1 MEIIDWI
8 THAYNINFE
17 QLCLYSSSEESTII
31 HKEDGELK
39 IIEDDIKYSDS
50 DLERFIPIKLIAN
63 QEKRYAEFYVTIPAD
78 LSKADE
84 IDILKVLGH
93 MNQKAGPFS
102 TYFDYEVKNIKIY
115 SYVGYSGSFAI
126 EDPNESAQFET
137 RAFSDI
143 LLYAMN
149 HAHYW
154 ADKIQLLENPDF
166 VAEDVFKLI
175 KKKVKFEL
183 VK

>member
-1 MEIIDWI
+1 
-8 THAYNINFE
+8 
-17 QLCLYSSSEESTII
+17 
-31 HKEDGELK
+31 
-39 IIEDDIKYSDS
+39 
-50 DLERFIPIKLIAN
+50 
-63 QEKRYAEFYVTIPAD
+63 
-78 LSKADE
+78 
-84 IDILKVLGH
+84 

-102 TYFDYEVKNIKIY
+102 TYFDDEVKNIKIY
-115 SYVGYSGSFAI
+115 SYLGYSGSFAI